1 MTSAPV
7 RRVVLDTSSTAPP
20 RPEVLEAVREAW
32 REGWADPTGLH
43 SESRRASALLGAAR
57 GSIARS
63 LDVRSEEVHFTA
75 SPVTAIHA
83 GVAALAH
90 GRRRVGRR
98 AVVSAVERA
107 ALLAAARY
115 AADDDVRTVGVD
127 GSGQVDVAAMV
138 GAVAEQGVAYAAL
151 QHANGEVG
159 TMQPVAQVHHAA
171 KESGVPLLVDAGASL
186 GHAPVP
192 PTWDVLTASPVTW
205 GGPPGVGLLVV
216 RTGVRAL
223 LTGPEDAQPYAPG
236 GVAVPAAFGAAV
248 GLQVALAA
256 QRDSDVRRRA
266 LVDTLRSRVPA
277 LVPDVDVVGHPEDR
291 LPHVVTFSFL
301 YVDGEALLGALD
313 EAGFAV
319 GSGSACT
326 SLSLEPSHVLA
337 AMGALTHGNIR
348 VALHDG
354 VTADDVERFLAV
366 LPGAVAQVRE
376 RLGVSG
382 L

>member
-7 RRVVLDTSSTAPP
+7 RRVVLDTSSAAPP
-20 RPEVLEAVREAW
+20 RPEVLDAVREAW
-32 REGWADPTGLH
+32 REGWADPAGLH
-43 SESRRASALLGAAR
+43 SESRQASALLGAAR
-57 GSIARS
+57 GSIAQS
-63 LDVRSEEVHFTA
+63 LDVRAEEVHFTA

-83 GVAALAH
+83 GIAALAH

-98 AVVSAVERA
+98 AVVSAIERA
-107 ALLAAARY
+107 AVLAAARY
-115 AADDDVRTVGVD
+115 AAPDDVQTVAVD
-127 GSGQVDVAAMV
+127 RWGQVDVEAMAT
-138 GAVAEQGVAYAAL
+138 AVARPGVAYAAL

-159 TMQPVAQVHHAA
+159 TVQPVGAVHQSARAH
-171 KESGVPLLVDAGASL
+171 GVPLLVDAGASL
-186 GHAPVP
+186 GHSPVP
-192 PTWDVLTASPVTW
+192 ATWDVLTASPVTW
-205 GGPPGVGLLVV
+205 GGPPGIGLLVV

-223 LTGPEDAQPYAPG
+223 LPAPEDSQPYAPG
-236 GVAVPAAFGAAV
+236 GVSVPAAFGAAV

-256 QRDSDVRRRA
+256 QQDSDARRRV
-266 LVDTLRSRVPA
+266 LIDTLRSRVPA
-277 LVPDVDVVGHPEDR
+277 LVPDVDVVGHPDER

-313 EAGFAV
+313 QAGFAV

-348 VALHDG
+348 IALHDG
-354 VTADDVERFLAV
+354 VTAEDIERFLTALPRAV
-366 LPGAVAQVRE
+366 TQVRE